1 MKSLIVAPAALLAVF
16 LIGLSSSLFL
26 LPFWVDPFITA
37 TQSKNP
43 ADWIGF
49 AGNFAAGIMT
59 LIAAII
65 AWFAVQTQIKAQ
77 RDIEERKETDA
88 ANMLAV
94 SRVEAKLAAVV
105 SVTQPIHAAA
115 TMLFAVRKS
124 QRATD
129 VSEMVTWDKATN
141 QATAQVEQ
149 TLAHF
154 SIQSIV
160 PEMAIHD
167 RLFFLILVTQLSTIV
182 NIYNRPPGILSRG
195 ERLGALHA
203 NLVKLSTFLKPFDE
217 ELAAVFERDGIKRA
231 L

>member
-1 MKSLIVAPAALLAVF
+1 MKRLIVAPATLLVAF

-37 TQSKNP
+37 AQTKNP

-65 AWFAVQTQIKAQ
+65 AWFAVQAQIKAQ
-77 RDIEERKETDA
+77 SDIEEKKQTDA

-94 SRVEAKLAAVV
+94 SRAEAKLAAVV

-124 QRATD
+124 YRATD
-129 VSEMVTWDKATN
+129 VSEMITWDKATN
-141 QATAQVEQ
+141 QANAQVEQ

-154 SIQSIV
+154 SIQSIA

-167 RLFFLILVTQLSTIV
+167 RLYFLMLVTQLSSIV
-182 NIYNRPPGILSRG
+182 NIYNRPTGILSRA
-195 ERLGALHA
+195 ERLGVLHT

-217 ELAAVFERDGIKRA
+217 DLAAVFERDGINRT